1 MMRGSTGLGVWKLEN
16 VGAGE
21 RILMT
26 DAYNQTTEEIARS
39 EVIPRF
45 LSLCKE
51 DAISMPFLPL
61 IKDGEF
67 RFLMS
72 KHKVSFPISDDVIFI
87 YAVGILCARTS
98 ADRGSS
104 SSIIYRMVIGL
115 LPVKRPKIGPL
126 HMLFIRLLE
135 TTLLDKNRRHSS
147 IRSQRP
153 ASKFIY

>member
-16 VGAGE
+16 TGTEG

-26 DAYNQTTEEIARS
+26 DAYNQTTEELGRS
-39 EVIPRF
+39 EVIPKF

-72 KHKVSFPISDDVIFI
+72 KHKVSCGHVITERSLSVNGS
-87 YAVGILCARTS
+87 AARKWT
-98 ADRGSS
+98 
-104 SSIIYRMVIGL
+104 
-115 LPVKRPKIGPL
+115 
-126 HMLFIRLLE
+126 
-135 TTLLDKNRRHSS
+135 
-147 IRSQRP
+147 
-153 ASKFIY
+153 

>member
-1 MMRGSTGLGVWKLEN
+1 MLIFSCRVLKMMRGSTGLGVWKLEN
-16 VGAGE
+16 AAEG

-26 DAYNQTTEEIARS
+26 DAYTQTTEEIARA

-72 KHKVSFPISDDVIFI
+72 KHKVSLQFNTDVT
-87 YAVGILCARTS
+87 AV
-98 ADRGSS
+98 
-104 SSIIYRMVIGL
+104 
-115 LPVKRPKIGPL
+115 
-126 HMLFIRLLE
+126 
-135 TTLLDKNRRHSS
+135 LDTEAN
-147 IRSQRP
+147 Q
-153 ASKFIY
+153 AANY